1 MPGLTRRGAPGEA
14 GPRDLAMA
22 LAIVA
27 AAVLLVAA
35 RPLLRR
41 LSPAP
46 SREECAAL
54 VERRAEQLARAADPG
69 VKAAA
74 IASVRAAARERR
86 DSIARCAAEIT
97 RDEARC
103 ALASHGADEFERCL
117 GP

>member
-1 MPGLTRRGAPGEA
+1 MPGLSPRSVA
-14 GPRDLAMA
+14 PRDLAVA
-22 LAIVA
+22 LAIVG

-54 VERRAEQLARAADPG
+54 VERRAEQLARAADPTA
-69 VKAAA
+69 KAAT
-74 IASVRAAARERR
+74 IASVRAAARERQ